1 MAKYVVDGK
10 SLTAIADAI
19 RNGTDKTD
27 GLTLAQMPTELANRI
42 YNMQVSIWNLQ
53 EEKQYYKDQAE
64 DLNEY
69 IETLEARIEELVGG
83 GGGGGNQT
91 ALAGI
96 YTPDGTF
103 SNRVYTWDEFAAM
116 DLEETEDFGYDA
128 STRELFA
135 YRYDVVVPNTVTALK
150 YFGCNN
156 IVLPKTTVAIGYTD
170 ALDGTL
176 YIKATIPPI
185 LESGAFDDVLYLGNF
200 DIVCE
205 IGCGDAYKFETGWCD
220 YAEHVR
226 EGEMPI

>member
-1 MAKYVVDGK
+1 MKYVVDGE

-19 RNGTDKTD
+19 RDKTGKTD
-27 GLTLAQMPTELANRI
+27 DLTLAQMPTELAKLTDE
-42 YNMQVSIWNLQ
+42 MQAEIWDLQ
-53 EEKQYYKDQAE
+53 EEKRYYKDE
-64 DLNEY
+64 VENLNEY
-69 IETLEARIEELVGG
+69 IETLEARIEELEGG
-83 GGGGGNQT
+83 GGGDDQP
-91 ALAGI
+91 ALTGI

-128 STRELFA
+128 STRELVA
-135 YRYDVVVPNTVTALK
+135 YGYDVVVPDTVTALN

-170 ALDGTL
+170 ALYGTL

-185 LESGAFDDVLYLGNF
+185 LGSGAFDDVMYSGNL

-205 IGCGDAYKFETGWCD
+205 IGCGDSYKYETGWCD
-220 YAEHVR
+220 YAEHTR